1 MTSLR
6 DDLCVFLLS
15 FEPFVIL
22 VFGTSV
28 LLLMCILVLSPV
40 SLVNSEWGSYGGEVI
55 GDLGQGDWGAMRM
68 ALERGVNSKVV
79 K

>member
-40 SLVNSEWGSYGGEVI
+40 SLVNSEWGSYGGEVMGI
-55 GDLGQGDWGAMRM
+55 LDTGTG
-68 ALERGVNSKVV
+68 EP
-79 K
+79 